1 MPEWTPITSEKI
13 KKSILKQPV
22 FTPGKNAMQRKK
34 KPFDLN
40 CKAVSNFHNVTNSG
54 TSQCPISL
62 LCVTVFHLISLNFP
76 FPCSLHVSLPICSIS
91 RSAISAVDPGAAH
104 FFLSLCCWIPDQLNV
119 VIICFVVPTST
130 LHFSS
135 SFCSATGESGS

>member
-1 MPEWTPITSEKI
+1 MDSHY
-13 KKSILKQPV
+13 
-22 FTPGKNAMQRKK
+22 QRKNKKINIKTTSIYTWKKCHVEEK